1 MKTPPRYNGI
11 IEIPLYW
18 TPQQA
23 DAVTEFLG
31 LIDEAIWNLYGD
43 DLVNLAKQDTLIG
56 NHCDNDLDHPR
67 EAEEDI
73 PF

>member
-1 MKTPPRYNGI
+1 MRTPSRYNGI
-11 IEIPLYW
+11 IEIPLHW

-43 DLVNLAKQDTLIG
+43 DLVDLAQQQHYVGRD
-56 NHCDNDLDHPR
+56 DDDFDHPDDT
-67 EAEEDI
+67 EEI